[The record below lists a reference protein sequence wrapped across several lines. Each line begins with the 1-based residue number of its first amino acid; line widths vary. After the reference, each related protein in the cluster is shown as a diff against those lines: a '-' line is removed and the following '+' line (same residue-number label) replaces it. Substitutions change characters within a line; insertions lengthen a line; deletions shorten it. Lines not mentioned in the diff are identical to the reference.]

1 MSGVAKNGNEKSEA
15 PEAPTPI
22 KQGRFNSVQSCMDN
36 HIKRVIK
43 FLRCAV
49 DEDSSSVTGRRIV
62 WGKVKER
69 MWWPGIQ
76 IPRIDPSIPQDL
88 RDFWRWDS
96 SLVSFLSMDL
106 MLTLPREDLV
116 GYRANRE
123 EMSSSS
129 DIPENMKAQFH
140 EVRKEGRGKWEV
152 EKRKA

>member
-1 MSGVAKNGNEKSEA
+1 
-15 PEAPTPI
+15 
-22 KQGRFNSVQSCMDN
+22 MDD
-36 HIKRVIK
+36 HLKPVIEIS
-43 FLRCAV
+43 LCTV
-49 DEDSSSVTGRRIV
+49 DEDSSSVTRRRIV

-76 IPRIDPSIPQDL
+76 IPRIDPSIPEDL
-88 RDFWRWDS
+88 RDYWRWDS

-129 DIPENMKAQFH
+129 VVPESMKEQFQ
-140 EVRKEGRGKWEV
+140 EVRRRGKGKNMDLYESV
-152 EKRKA
+152 KF